1 MAVEGYQRDQAH
13 KNMLTKELARL
24 REDDMKKVHTRA
36 KRLEAR
42 KKVEIMSKER
52 KMQES
57 VLNLKSKEQRLVDFR
72 YQNKVKFNV
81 EKGSFNKT
89 MDNWAST
96 GFSSKRLPKDQATV
110 LAQID
115 EKQNANKMENIRKQF
130 NRSQV

>member
-1 MAVEGYQRDQAH
+1 MERSAMAVEGYQRDQAH

-57 VLNLKSKEQRLVDFR
+57 VLN
-72 YQNKVKFNV
+72 
-81 EKGSFNKT
+81 
-89 MDNWAST
+89 
-96 GFSSKRLPKDQATV
+96 
-110 LAQID
+110 
-115 EKQNANKMENIRKQF
+115 
-130 NRSQV
+130 